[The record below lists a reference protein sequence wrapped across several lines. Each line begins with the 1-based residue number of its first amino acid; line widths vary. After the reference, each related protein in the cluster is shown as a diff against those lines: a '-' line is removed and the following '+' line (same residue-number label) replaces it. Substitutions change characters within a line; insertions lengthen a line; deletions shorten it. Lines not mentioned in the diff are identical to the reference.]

1 MGFLLCILARLQQL
15 RSEPGDKKNHQ
26 KYQTVPT
33 IPSSTIRNQK
43 VTKKTRQQQIAA
55 TRTIS
60 IKHRLE
66 TIFLSPFFA
75 FSFKAISLLTNH
87 FQVIYTVF
95 NNDFRRAFK
104 KILFKWMKNQ
114 ELLAETGTNLKS
126 QVLSSYKDLGVKF
139 LNLMD
144 STSLL
149 SFNVQSVGFVLGGLP
164 SIYQ

>member
-1 MGFLLCILARLQQL
+1 
-15 RSEPGDKKNHQ
+15 
-26 KYQTVPT
+26 
-33 IPSSTIRNQK
+33 
-43 VTKKTRQQQIAA
+43 
-55 TRTIS
+55 
-60 IKHRLE
+60 
-66 TIFLSPFFA
+66 
-75 FSFKAISLLTNH
+75 
-87 FQVIYTVF
+87 
-95 NNDFRRAFK
+95 
-104 KILFKWMKNQ
+104 MKNP